1 MRPRAL
7 HVHFGGRGVSVGQP
21 LVEGPVKLA
30 RGGHAADGG
39 PLHVHGAL
47 LVAFDLQAVSLGRGE
62 GG

>member
-1 MRPRAL
+1 M
-7 HVHFGGRGVSVGQP
+7 SVGQP

-47 LVAFDLQAVSLGRGE
+47 LVAFDLQAVSLGRRE